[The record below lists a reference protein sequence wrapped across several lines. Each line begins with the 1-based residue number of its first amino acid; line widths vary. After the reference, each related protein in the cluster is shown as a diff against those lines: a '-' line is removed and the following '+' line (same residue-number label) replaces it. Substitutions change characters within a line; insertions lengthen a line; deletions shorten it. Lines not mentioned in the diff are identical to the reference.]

1 MSYGPRSNC
10 ILCNSLAIIQDGV
23 EAIRDQTDIL
33 QQGDK
38 TVREDAG
45 LGARYKG
52 QLFFGREAASIEYFV
67 LSLIKVSAPSA
78 YGSSEHLLFCIYLV
92 IFCVLYT
99 QIINL

>member
-92 IFCVLYT
+92 IFCVLCPSP
-99 QIINL
+99 QQ